1 MRLFG
6 LIGFPLS
13 HSFSATYFKNKFVQE
28 QIVDCDYRL
37 FPIPTISELT
47 TMLQENTNLCGF
59 NVTIPYK
66 KEIFPFLTQIDPVA
80 AEVGAVNAVKVIR
93 NEKSV
98 ELHGYN
104 TDILGFEYSLI
115 PLLNG
120 RKKALILGTGGA
132 AMAVAFTLKK
142 LKIEFLSVSR
152 TTSQQSIGYDQISKT
167 ILEEYPII
175 VNTSPVG
182 MYPNITEAPLLPYH
196 LLSSRHLLY
205 DLVYNP
211 SITQFLKNGLAQG
224 CEIKNGLEM
233 LQIQAEEAWRIWS
246 L

>member
-1 MRLFG
+1 
-6 LIGFPLS
+6 
-13 HSFSATYFKNKFVQE
+13 
-28 QIVDCDYRL
+28 
-37 FPIPTISELT
+37 
-47 TMLQENTNLCGF
+47 
-59 NVTIPYK
+59 
-66 KEIFPFLTQIDPVA
+66 
-80 AEVGAVNAVKVIR
+80 
-93 NEKSV
+93 
-98 ELHGYN
+98 
-104 TDILGFEYSLI
+104 
-115 PLLNG
+115 
-120 RKKALILGTGGA
+120 LILGTGGA